1 MPETFLGIDTG
12 SVAISM
18 VQLDHDGS
26 VINSGYRFHK
36 GRITETLLEMET
48 GFDLSSVRAV
58 AHVSGNRIFSK
69 KVPYHDSLTSIIEA
83 AQHFYE
89 LPGALLYIGAA
100 RFHLIN
106 FDREGNY
113 MNTVTNTS
121 CAAGTGSF
129 LDQQSGRLKL
139 MGIEQ
144 LCEIANRNREEI
156 PGIASRCAVFAKTD
170 LIHAQQA
177 GYSLEAICDSL
188 CQGLARNIADTLFSD
203 ASIREPIV
211 FAGGVSLNPVVR
223 RHLEDLLQTTFEVH
237 PHSNFFGAIGA
248 ALQAIRDKVN
258 SSPAGL
264 GSLSDIIECDL
275 KKKEYFHSPLQLSL
289 SYYPDFNSGDSEI
302 FTSVYVSHHSDVQVD
317 IYEPVEPGKSISGYL
332 GTDIGSTST
341 KAMLMSQSK
350 QPIAGF
356 YTYTNGQPVKAMQAI
371 FEAIDNFLSRR
382 TINFQVLG
390 MGTTGSG
397 RKFIGKITGAD
408 IILDEITSHARAAYE
423 LNPETDTIIEIG
435 GQDSKF
441 TLMRDGNV
449 IFSEMNSVCAAGT
462 GSFIEELSAKLSVS
476 LEEYSGRSENSPAPL
491 SSDRCTVFMERDIN
505 NYLSSGFSVDECLAS
520 ILHSVRENYL
530 RKVATE
536 GAIGENVC
544 FQGATAK
551 NKALVAA
558 FEARLEKEIFVSRY
572 CHLTGAFGVAL
583 HLADEK
589 VMNSTFRGFG
599 LYSEEI
605 PVETEICTLCNN
617 RCKIRLTTLS
627 GEKIAYG
634 FLCGRDYDT
643 RAYVER
649 NSSGFD
655 LIKERRKLFA
665 EIPGQGK
672 GDSPIIGIPAALHL
686 IEEVTLWRSFFH
698 RLGFR
703 TVTSEGIKNAVRKGK
718 RLAGA
723 EFCAPVDAMYG
734 HVEWLADRCDHIF
747 LPVYLESNEKDD
759 NKDRLYCY
767 YTQYISSVAS
777 LMREKEIYRKSIVPL
792 LNNGKSH
799 DSQAKELHKY
809 LRRISPEPLSLALV
823 NAAWQESMSEYRT
836 KKLRLKE
843 AFARETDGSPDI
855 SIVLLGRPYLILD
868 PSMNKG
874 IPDIFQGMGYK
885 TFYQDMVPISAGGVE
900 EIDYLLRVF
909 PWYFAVRILE
919 AAGATAGIKNVYP
932 VFITAFKCAPDS
944 FVIEYFKKILE
955 KHHKPYLI
963 LQTDDHDSSV
973 GYETRIEAAI
983 RSFKNHSALDQP
995 PIPLQTAIITPP
1007 LKSLDNS
1014 KTLLFPNWDP
1024 LTSPLLVANLQRAG
1038 INAKL
1043 LESSD
1048 LTIRKSMAHNT
1059 GQCLPLNII
1068 TQDYIDYIEKYDLDP
1083 GKTML
1088 WITETRLSC
1097 NIRLY
1102 PYYIKTI
1109 LDSYGKGFENS
1120 AIYSGELSHLEISV
1134 NTTYH
1139 AYFAY
1144 MFGGML
1150 RRLGCNVRP
1159 YEVEK
1164 GRTDSVTEKSLQILI
1179 RAFKGNYAL
1188 EKAGVEINELFDAI
1202 EIVPG
1207 NRPKVAIF
1215 GDFYVRDNDV
1225 MNQGLITT
1233 IEDAGG
1239 EVINTP
1245 YNDYTKLAAE
1255 NAIRRRIARGHN
1267 LEALGF
1273 RAFLS
1278 GLMMLEKRYYKPFE
1292 KRLGKI
1298 HEFSVRKI
1306 EKNLSKFNIKPFH
1319 SGESYDNLLKI
1330 FYLLEKYPDV
1340 SLFVQTNPGFCC
1352 PSLITEAIK
1361 SDIQRITKVPIVTI
1375 TYDGT
1380 SESKNG
1386 LVIPYIKLLKRKE
1399 PVPEEL
1405 TPYQGN

>member
-1 MPETFLGIDTG
+1 MPETYLGVDTG

-26 VINSGYRFHK
+26 VINSGYRFHQ
-36 GRITETLLEMET
+36 GRITETLLEMER

-58 AHVSGNRIFSK
+58 AHVSGNRLFNK
-69 KVPYHDSLTSIIEA
+69 TVPYYDSLTSIIEA
-83 AQHFYE
+83 VQHYYDF
-89 LPGALLYIGAA
+89 PGALLYVGAA

-106 FDREGNY
+106 FDSEANY

-139 MGIEQ
+139 KGIEQ
-144 LCEIANRNREEI
+144 LCEIADRNREMI
-156 PGIASRCAVFAKTD
+156 PDIASRCAVFAKTD

-203 ASIREPIV
+203 ANIREPVV

-223 RHLEDLLQTTFEVH
+223 RHLESLLQTTFEVH

-248 ALQAIRDKVN
+248 ALQVIRDKGGAL
-258 SSPAGL
+258 PATL
-264 GSLSDIIECDL
+264 GSLAEIIDYDL
-275 KKKEYFHSPLQLSL
+275 KKKEYYHPPLQLSL
-289 SYYPDFNSGDSEI
+289 SKYPDFSSGDSEI
-302 FTSVYVSHHSDVQVD
+302 FTSAYVSHHSDVQVD
-317 IYEPVEPGKSISGYL
+317 IYEPEEQGQSISGYL
-332 GTDIGSTST
+332 GIDIGSTST
-341 KAMLMSQSK
+341 KAMLTSRSK
-350 QPIAGF
+350 QPVAGF
-356 YTYTNGQPVKAMQAI
+356 YTYTNGQPVKAIQAL
-371 FEAIDNFLSRR
+371 FESIDNFLSGRS
-382 TINFQVLG
+382 IDFQVLG

-423 LNPETDTIIEIG
+423 LNPDTDTIIEIG

-441 TLMRDGNV
+441 TLMREGNV

-462 GSFIEELSAKLSVS
+462 GSFIEELSAKLGVS
-476 LEEYSGRSENSPAPL
+476 LEEYSGRAENSPAPL

-505 NYLSSGFSVDECLAS
+505 NYLSSGFSVDESLAS

-536 GAIGENVC
+536 GAIGKNVC

-558 FEARLEKEIFVSRY
+558 FETRLDKEIFVSRY

-589 VMNSTFRGFG
+589 VRKSSFRGFG
-599 LYSEEI
+599 LYREEI
-605 PVETEICTLCNN
+605 PVKTEICTLCNN
-617 RCKIRLTTLS
+617 RCKIRLTTIS

-643 RAYVER
+643 KAYVER

-665 EIPGQGK
+665 GIPGQGS
-672 GDSPIIGIPAALHL
+672 DNSPMIGIPAALHL

-703 TVTSEGIKNAVRKGK
+703 TVTSEGIKDAVRKGK

-723 EFCAPVDAMYG
+723 EFCAPVDAMFG

-747 LPVYLESNEKDD
+747 LPVYLESIEKDD
-759 NKDRLYCY
+759 DKDRLYCY

-777 LMREKEIYRKSIVPL
+777 LMREKEIYKKSVVPL

-799 DSQAKELHKY
+799 DSQAKELYRY
-809 LRRISPEPLSLALV
+809 LHGISSGPLSLDQV
-823 NAAWQESMSEYRT
+823 NRAWQESLSEYRAN
-836 KKLRLKE
+836 KQKLTEL
-843 AFARETDGSPDI
+843 FARQIEGSSDI

-868 PSMNKG
+868 PCMNKG

-885 TFYQDMVPISAGGVE
+885 TFYQDMVPVSAGGVE

-909 PWYFAVRILE
+909 PWYFAARIFE
-919 AAGATAGIKNVYP
+919 TAGAVAGIKDVYP

-955 KHHKPYLI
+955 KHRKPYLI

-983 RSFKNHSALDQP
+983 RSFRNHSTLDQP
-995 PIPLQTAIITPP
+995 LSPLQTAIIIPP

-1014 KTLLFPNWDP
+1014 KTLLFPNWDT

-1048 LTIRKSMAHNT
+1048 LSIRKSMAHNT
-1059 GQCLPLNII
+1059 GQCLPLNMI

-1120 AIYSGELSHLEISV
+1120 TVYSGELSHLEISV
-1134 NTTYH
+1134 NATYH

-1164 GRTDSVTEKSLQILI
+1164 GKADSATVRSLQILTG
-1179 RAFKGNYAL
+1179 AFKGNLPL
-1188 EKAGVEINELFDAI
+1188 EQAGVEINELFDAI
-1202 EIVPG
+1202 EIVPA

-1215 GDFYVRDNDV
+1215 GDFYVRDNDIL
-1225 MNQGLITT
+1225 NQYLITT

-1245 YNDYTKLAAE
+1245 YNDYSKLASE
-1255 NAIRRRIARGHN
+1255 NTIRRRIAKGHN

-1278 GLMMLEKRYYKPFE
+1278 GLKMLEKRYYKPFE

-1298 HEFSVRKI
+1298 HDFSVRKI
-1306 EKNLSKFNIKPFH
+1306 EENLSKFNIKPFH

-1330 FYLLEKYPDV
+1330 FYLLEKHPDV
-1340 SLFVQTNPGFCC
+1340 SLFVQANPGFCC
-1352 PSLITEAIK
+1352 PSLITEAMK
-1361 SDIQRITKVPIVTI
+1361 ADIQRITRVPIVTI

-1380 SESKNG
+1380 SDPKNE
-1386 LVIPYIKLLKRKE
+1386 LVIPYIKLLKRRSL
-1399 PVPEEL
+1399 VPEEL
-1405 TPYQGN
+1405 TPLQGI